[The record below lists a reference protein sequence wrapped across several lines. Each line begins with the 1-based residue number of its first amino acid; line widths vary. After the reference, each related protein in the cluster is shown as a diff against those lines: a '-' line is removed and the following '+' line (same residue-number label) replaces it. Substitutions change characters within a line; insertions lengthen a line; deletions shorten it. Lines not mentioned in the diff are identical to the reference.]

1 MQNEGSYLAVVRSE
15 VVERKRKPVEGVKG
29 KREGC
34 FECGRCWVVE
44 YTKTTPRLHQN
55 YTESGVFLRREFVEC
70 AR

>member
-44 YTKTTPRLHQN
+44 YTKTTPKLHRIGGISQ
-55 YTESGVFLRREFVEC
+55 TGICGMCQVTR
-70 AR
+70 